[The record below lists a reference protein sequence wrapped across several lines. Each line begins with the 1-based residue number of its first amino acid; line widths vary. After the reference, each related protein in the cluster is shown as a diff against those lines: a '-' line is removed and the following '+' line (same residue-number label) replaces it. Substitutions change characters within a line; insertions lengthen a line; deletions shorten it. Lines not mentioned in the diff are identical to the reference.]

1 MENNHQHRHESD
13 HHSLDNNRRH
23 DDHQHG
29 NPFLIPFILIFLFAF
44 VEFYVGIWAKS
55 LALLGD
61 AWHMFSDVFALGLA
75 MLASFQAEKKRAKTA
90 EHQQTKFEIFASII
104 NALLMFVV
112 IVWII
117 KEAIAR
123 FYQPEIV
130 ASGYVMVVAF
140 IGLVVNLIVAQ
151 RLHHQAHHHGGNDD
165 LNHRAAFIHVLGDLL
180 GSVAALAAGMVIYF
194 TGWMPI
200 DPILSIFIAI
210 LLLGVTLNLVKDIW
224 LTCKQKNDAH
234 DAHHHHH

>member
-1 MENNHQHRHESD
+1 MENNHPPHLE
-13 HHSLDNNRRH
+13 HHHPNNQRRH
-23 DDHQHG
+23 DDHADA
-29 NPFLIPFILIFLFAF
+29 NPFLIPFILIFVFAF
-44 VEFYVGIWAKS
+44 IEFYFGIWAKS

-75 MLASFQAEKKRAKTA
+75 MLASFQAEKKRVKTA
-90 EHQQTKFEIFASII
+90 EHQQTTFEIIASII

-112 IVWII
+112 IIWII
-117 KEAIAR
+117 KEAITR

-151 RLHHQAHHHGGNDD
+151 RLHHQAHHHGGNDN

-200 DPILSIFIAI
+200 DPILSIFIAL

-224 LTCKQKNDAH
+224 MTCKHAH
-234 DAHHHHH
+234 PEKEDQN